1 MDQTRLPNIDCNNNN
16 NNNDLSNSNN
26 NSNINNK
33 FNDGDSKNQRKE
45 VIVVQSVGT
54 KGKEAEDTWRGPEGE
69 AGSRAWVVQVLIINS
84 DKVYSRFS
92 SSVLTDFLV
101 QVFNSDKL
109 CSRFSSS
116 ILTNFLSGFSSL
128 CPWERHKCDIA
139 GPVRG
144 WEGKVSCCQ
153 VCNYLKLNHF
163 T

>member
-1 MDQTRLPNIDCNNNN
+1 MDQTRPVNIDCNNNN

-84 DKVYSRFS
+84 DK
-92 SSVLTDFLV
+92 
-101 QVFNSDKL
+101 L

-116 ILTNFLSGFSSL
+116 ILTNFLSGFSSFVL
-128 CPWERHKCDIA
+128 GKDINVTLQ
-139 GPVRG
+139 GQSGVGRG
-144 WEGKVSCCQ
+144 RFLVARF
-153 VCNYLKLNHF
+153 VII
-163 T
+163 